1 MRQETVRLPEQRGW
15 LPAVIVLW
23 LVPAVLSANLNPA
36 GSCATSSCYGD
47 CYKPP
52 PEARPPFNCSD
63 SGLRSD
69 AAKHLDLSARGLVSF
84 DNTTINLDSCYFVD
98 RLSIDCNNI
107 TTLGPYA
114 FGDLQLSGLTPSADL
129 ALPLPDLLLAVAS
142 LPPQILTPACPCQP
156 RARVPKVATGADQS
170 FLTNRLPFTASTHPY
185 CSFTFPFVLS
195 TLAGRHPSRAQSSS
209 GCYRSQCISWAT
221 RD

>member
-1 MRQETVRLPEQRGW
+1 MRQETVRLPEQRGVRLPEQRGW

-36 GSCATSSCYGD
+36 RSCVTCYTD

-69 AAKHLDLSARGLVSF
+69 AAKHLDLSARGLLSF
-84 DNTTINLDSCYFVD
+84 DNTTVNLDSCYD
-98 RLSIDCNNI
+98 IERLSIDCNNI

-114 FGDLQLSGLTPSADL
+114 FGDLHLSGLTPSADL

-142 LPPQILTPACPCQP
+142 MPPQISTPAWPTPCS
-156 RARVPKVATGADQS
+156 R
-170 FLTNRLPFTASTHPY
+170 FLTNCLPFTASTLPY
-185 CSFTFPFVLS
+185 CSFTSPSALP
-195 TLAGRHPSRAQSSS
+195 TLTGRHLSRAQSSS